1 MDCFVVQNN
10 LPLLRSV
17 ITSTM
22 PGDTMHAIEALA
34 RLRAFLLAN
43 ESQLANLHLCTRAR
57 ARLESSSTI
66 EGEAVFRQLA
76 QRSACRCNHNK
87 VIGVS
92 LHESAASMPFLSFR
106 AEAPAG
112 QGRDSSE
119 RTDDFL
125 VQRRMQQAS
134 ARSRGCPEGRKLLES
149 AY

>member
-1 MDCFVVQNN
+1 
-10 LPLLRSV
+10 
-17 ITSTM
+17 M

-34 RLRAFLLAN
+34 RLRAFVLAN
-43 ESQLANLHLCTRAR
+43 ESRPANLHRCTRVR
-57 ARLESSSTI
+57 ARLESSPTI

-76 QRSACRCNHNK
+76 PRSACRCNHNK
-87 VIGVS
+87 IVGVS

-112 QGRDSSE
+112 QGRESSE

-125 VQRRMQQAS
+125 VRRRMQQAS
-134 ARSRGCPEGRKLLES
+134 ARSCCRPEGRKLLES